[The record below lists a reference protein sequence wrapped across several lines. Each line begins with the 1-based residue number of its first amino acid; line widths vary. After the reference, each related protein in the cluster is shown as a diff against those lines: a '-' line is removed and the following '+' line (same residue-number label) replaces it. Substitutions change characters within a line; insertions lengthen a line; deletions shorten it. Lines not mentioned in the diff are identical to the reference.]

1 MNKYNQSHNAIA
13 LIFLPVILFIG
24 IFVCLWEELEG
35 LYEKLSE
42 MSGIKRRK

>member
-1 MNKYNQSHNAIA
+1 MNRYNQFQNAVI

-35 LYEKLSE
+35 LYENLSKLSV
-42 MSGIKRRK
+42 IK